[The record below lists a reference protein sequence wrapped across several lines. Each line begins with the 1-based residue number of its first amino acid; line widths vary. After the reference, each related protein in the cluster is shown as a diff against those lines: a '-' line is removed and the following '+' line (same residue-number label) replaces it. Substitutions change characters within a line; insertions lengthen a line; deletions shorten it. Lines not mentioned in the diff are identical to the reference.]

1 MWVKKEESTAAF
13 EELFRF
19 DQLNYKN
26 GEVGEILS
34 ADPQVTD
41 ARLIHLKGLT
51 NLETLELGDTK
62 ITDAGL
68 VHLKGLTNLQELSLH
83 YTQVTDAGLVNLKGL
98 TKLKMLNLG
107 NTHRVRRIR
116 WVSRQSGCGPVRT
129 N

>member
-1 MWVKKEESTAAF
+1 M
-13 EELFRF
+13 
-19 DQLNYKN
+19 
-26 GEVGEILS
+26 S

-62 ITDAGL
+62 I
-68 VHLKGLTNLQELSLH
+68 
-83 YTQVTDAGLVNLKGL
+83 TDAGLVNLKGL